1 MSLFGFEILDLGA
14 QDTINL
20 SDVTGGLIPDGTDAC
35 CGSNFACNK
44 NRNPEHGQK

>member
-20 SDVTGGLIPDGTDAC
+20 SDVTGRGLIPDGTDAC
-35 CGSNFACNK
+35 CDYNFACNK
-44 NRNPEHGQK
+44 NKRV

>member
-20 SDVTGGLIPDGTDAC
+20 SDITGGLIPDGTDAC
-35 CGSNFACNK
+35 CDFNSACNK
-44 NRNPEHGQK
+44 NKNPDHGQK

>member
-35 CGSNFACNK
+35 CSTNSACNK
-44 NRNPEHGQK
+44 NKNHGQK

>member
-20 SDVTGGLIPDGTDAC
+20 SDGTDAC
-35 CGSNFACNK
+35 CDFNSACNK
-44 NRNPEHGQK
+44 NKNPDHGQK